1 MKVNVGRSDRMVPSD
16 IWQMANP
23 TLADVVP
30 VEKDYVIYRDVSIVM
45 TKKGYPSPAAQQ
57 FSKMGM
63 DGYRKQWVTQKIA
76 WENAGNIGTVAH
88 RSLAG
93 SGRAF
98 A

>member
-1 MKVNVGRSDRMVPSD
+1 MKVNVGCSDRMAPSD

-45 TKKGYPSPAAQQ
+45 TKKGIRARRRSNFQ
-57 FSKMGM
+57 KWGM
-63 DGYRKQWVTQKIA
+63 DDYRKQWVTQKIA

-88 RSLAG
+88 RFLAG